1 MKTSLSL
8 LTVRVKVGYSGGLE
22 TILLPSIH
30 DTPRPSEP
38 SHMLLNERME
48 LVGKGGKSYM
58 GLKLCAFPL
67 GMLLQ
72 DVRPS

>member
-1 MKTSLSL
+1 MCARAGGGVNSLFS
-8 LTVRVKVGYSGGLE
+8 
-22 TILLPSIH
+22 
-30 DTPRPSEP
+30 
-38 SHMLLNERME
+38 
-48 LVGKGGKSYM
+48 SYM